1 MLPDPV
7 VPGVALASAPQP
19 PPSPQARRLAV
30 QDPPSASPGPQAR
43 RLAAEHPAIVVSAPG
58 RAAGMLPDPT
68 VPGEALAA
76 ATARALGV
84 AHGPSDL
91 EGVFCDEEDAFY
103 DTDDATRASDD
114 QASVFPSPERA
125 GGTLRE
131 RDEGASAQELSL
143 PTPCSAY
150 C

>member
-19 PPSPQARRLAV
+19 PTSHQARRLAV
-30 QDPPSASPGPQAR
+30 QDPTSASPGPQAR
-43 RLAAEHPAIVVSAPG
+43 RLAAEDLAIVVSAPG
-58 RAAGMLPDPT
+58 RAAGMLPDPV

-91 EGVFCDEEDAFY
+91 EGV
-103 DTDDATRASDD
+103 
-114 QASVFPSPERA
+114 
-125 GGTLRE
+125 L
-131 RDEGASAQELSL
+131 
-143 PTPCSAY
+143 
-150 C
+150 